1 VRRALAYCVIPARPH
16 FGENWGSVAAVGF
29 VAPMR
34 VSSEPCLWGRVG
46 VDGCIA
52 YKEDRVKI
60 IGRRGRK
67 TERRGSIKRKTRED
81 NCFKTGI
88 Q

>member
-1 VRRALAYCVIPARPH
+1 MRRALAYCVIPARLH
-16 FGENWGSVAAVGF
+16 FGEKWGRVAAVGF
-29 VAPMR
+29 VAPMQ

-60 IGRRGRK
+60 IGRGEK
-67 TERRGSIKRKTRED
+67 DREEAA
-81 NCFKTGI
+81 
-88 Q
+88 